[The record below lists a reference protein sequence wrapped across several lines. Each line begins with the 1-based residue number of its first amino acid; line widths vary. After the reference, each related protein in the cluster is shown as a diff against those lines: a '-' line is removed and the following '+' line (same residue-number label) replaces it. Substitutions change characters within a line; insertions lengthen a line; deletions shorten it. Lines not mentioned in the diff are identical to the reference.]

1 MELNSAKQAPCPL
14 GCASTVYQSKDPHGA
29 SHYAECEYA
38 LLDCDSCGEKVQRQ
52 DYQNHEAAHKA
63 EDAEEE
69 ATEAPRTRPSRFTD
83 AKPKS
88 EDDVPEPPP
97 IKQSSDNEAAQGG
110 ETPDDSGGGATPG
123 TADEGGG
130 TPADAAPGGD
140 ATPEAGSG
148 GAASPQASKSQEKDK
163 LSKEEV
169 AANFEKQAKV
179 DRMTAW
185 KKL

>member
-1 MELNSAKQAPCPL
+1 MELISAKQTPCPL
-14 GCASTVYQSKDPHGA
+14 GCASTVYQSQDAHGA

-69 ATEAPRTRPSRFTD
+69 AAGVPGARPSRFAD

-97 IKQSSDNEAAQGG
+97 IRQSSDNEAAQGE
-110 ETPDDSGGGATPG
+110 ETPDDSGGGATPAA
-123 TADEGGG
+123 ADDGGA
-130 TPADAAPGGD
+130 TPADAALGGD
-140 ATPEAGSG
+140 ATPEAGSD
-148 GAASPQASKSQEKDK
+148 GAATPQASKSQEKVK
-163 LSKEEV
+163 LSKAEV
-169 AANFEKQAKV
+169 AANFEKQAKI
-179 DRMTAW
+179 DRMAAW